1 MLPLFSP
8 TVLLFVSLSLISLLI
23 FLLCAIIL
31 EGKFLYPSLLTK
43 WLVNKKKY
51 EGMDE
56 QLAISD
62 TVFGVDDHVFIESS
76 SQQIVLPQEEQ
87 QTKAL
92 LDLSIQLNKDIY
104 SLEKVCSETLEFL
117 LSYISA
123 YRCTIFV
130 PEPSADSLAIQE
142 ISTLELKAV
151 SFFDKLVSV
160 DNTSVE
166 NKCNIHTSLIGQAYR
181 SGKKIEMNLT
191 SILSRLQERNRTS
204 TSTNPDTHLF
214 SFYDPLYTTQSNTHV
229 FVNNLK
235 ENETEKD
242 SLKACF
248 LLIVPF
254 VQSNQTEAIIEV
266 RGFENFEPSQILFIE
281 RTGYLLA
288 TLLAGRR
295 TLFQQVKSA
304 MKQVI
309 VLHNAAEMNIKA
321 EIIQKEIEHLKHL
334 QKELLGDLQT
344 ARKLNNEN
352 TDKILVLT
360 MQNELL
366 ADLVKDLRVRE
377 SELLHALLKK
387 EQQLKACYKYKP
399 HDN

>member
-43 WLVNKKKY
+43 WLVKKKKY

-130 PEPSADSLAIQE
+130 PAPSADSLTIQE

-191 SILSRLQERNRTS
+191 SILSRLQERNRTA

-254 VQSNQTEAIIEV
+254 VHSNQAEAIMEV

-295 TLFQQVKSA
+295 TLFQQLKST

-309 VLHNAAEMNIKA
+309 VWHNAAEMNLKA
-321 EIIQKEIEHLKHL
+321 EMIQKEIEQLKYL
-334 QKELLGDLQT
+334 QKELISDLHD
-344 ARKLNNEN
+344 ARKLNKEN
-352 TDKILVLT
+352 TDKLLVLT

>member
-1 MLPLFSP
+1 MVPLFLS

-23 FLLCAIIL
+23 FLLCAIML

-62 TVFGVDDHVFIESS
+62 SVFGVDDHVFIESS
-76 SQQIVLPQEEQ
+76 SQQIVLPQGEQ

-92 LDLSIQLNKDIY
+92 LDLSLQLNKDIY
-104 SLEKVCSETLEFL
+104 SLEKVCYETLEFL
-117 LSYISA
+117 LPYISA

-130 PEPSADSLAIQE
+130 PASPTDSLAIQE
-142 ISTLELKAV
+142 ISTLELKALA
-151 SFFDKLVSV
+151 FFDEMVSV
-160 DNTSVE
+160 DSTWVD
-166 NKCNIHTSLIGQAYR
+166 NKCIIHTSLIGQAYH
-181 SGKKIEMNLT
+181 SGKNIELNLT
-191 SILSRLQERNRTS
+191 SILSRLQEMDYTE
-204 TSTNPDTHLF
+204 TSTNPDADLF
-214 SFYDPLYTTQSNTHV
+214 TFYDPLYEALLNKPLC
-229 FVNNLK
+229 VNGLK
-235 ENETEKD
+235 EKVTETN

-254 VQSNQTEAIIEV
+254 RQANQTEAVLEL
-266 RGFENFEPSQILFIE
+266 RGFDSFSTSQTVFIE
-281 RTGYLLA
+281 KTGELVA

-295 TLFQQVKSA
+295 TLFQQVKSS
-304 MKQVI
+304 MKQVMA
-309 VLHNAAEMNIKA
+309 LHNAAEMNIKA
-321 EIIQKEIEHLKHL
+321 EIIQKEIEHLKYL
-334 QKELLGDLQT
+334 QKELMGDLQA

-352 TDKILVLT
+352 TDKLLVLT

-366 ADLVKDLRVRE
+366 ADLVKDLSVRE
-377 SELLHALLKK
+377 SELLHALLLK
-387 EQQLKACYKYKP
+387 EQQLKVYYEYKP